1 MNQAELVLQGLGGSA
16 GGKRRLDLL
25 QAIAATGSITRA
37 AKAVGLSYKGAW
49 DAVDALNNLADGALV
64 NRVTGGR
71 GGGGTQLTARGRE
84 LLALYER
91 VQSEQRDIV
100 ERIEREHAQAR
111 DDLPV
116 LQRLAMLS
124 SARNQF
130 GGRVCR
136 LSTGSVNDEVE
147 IDIAGGARMVATI
160 TRVSTRSLRIKV
172 GTPVTA
178 LIKASWI
185 VLARPGAPGF
195 SAANQLAGT
204 VRAVKGGA
212 VNTEVS
218 VVLPGGQTLVAIVS
232 RKSVAELELRSG
244 RPVIALFNA
253 ASVILVRL
261 D

>member
-64 NRVTGGR
+64 HRVSGGR
-71 GGGGTQLTARGRE
+71 GGGGTQLTARGCE

-111 DDLPV
+111 EDLPV

-136 LSTGSVNDEVE
+136 LSTGSVNDEIE
-147 IDIAGGARMVATI
+147 IGIAGGASIVATI

-185 VLARPGAPGF
+185 VLARPGAPAF

-204 VRAVKGGA
+204 VRAVKSGA
-212 VNTEVS
+212 VNAEVS
-218 VVLPGGQTLVAIVS
+218 VALPGGQTLVAIVS

-244 RPVIALFNA
+244 RPVIALFSA
-253 ASVILVRL
+253 SSVILVRL